1 MLLSSD
7 WLMVMFYQS
16 IKTRVASESEA
27 WKHWRIEYWAEK

>member
-16 IKTRVASESEA
+16 IKTRVASEPEA
-27 WKHWRIEYWAEK
+27 